1 MVVKFGNHIFI
12 SFGADGK
19 ALNNKGHTYLY
30 TSRVKAE
37 HKQPDAD
44 IVEYAPFHT
53 GAWEQIGKDYV
64 ECKHC
69 GTLFSKT
76 DDVNAG
82 SNKWKFCPAC
92 GSQNIGVKN
101 NENRTD

>member
-1 MVVKFGNHIFI
+1 MIVMVIKFGDHFFI
-12 SFGADGK
+12 TFGHDGK

-37 HKQPDAD
+37 HKQPDAN
-44 IVEYAPFHT
+44 VLEYAPFNR
-53 GAWEQIGKDYV
+53 GAWERIGSNRV

-69 GTLFSKT
+69 GTLYSIT
-76 DDVNAG
+76 NDLNAG
-82 SNKWKFCPAC
+82 SDKWRFCPAC

-101 NENRTD
+101 VEN